1 MIRRLLSLVVLVAVG
16 AAMVLAGCA
25 KKKFLAVDNLPP
37 ETSLFVQGSLDTVNH
52 VVQIY
57 WFGSDPD
64 GEVSGFELRFK
75 NPAAPNDTD
84 WVYTT
89 RTDSL
94 FTVLTPSGYAAPLFQ
109 VRAIDNAGVRD
120 PSPAYADF
128 QFSNQPP
135 TVQFTRRFV
144 PTDTTYASATLTW
157 TSADP
162 DGNAAAMH
170 FLIGLD
176 SLGQRPTSPGAFHLV
191 TGNTF
196 TVDTTD
202 FQIAGAYPSTRPRQ
216 AFIQAI
222 DDGGRM
228 SAWDS
233 VRWVVRAPSAPG
245 VHPKLLLID
254 DVTGTTLHDNVYRGT
269 VNANLPP
276 GSFSVLRMEFTF
288 TPGQPNR
295 MFRSE
300 KDVLQTFRQFDTVIW
315 YRGTEGQSVSG
326 SAPTFSPVMHD
337 YQDALAA
344 YVDGGGKLMIES
356 LNLVAGENA
365 VGALDND
372 WTGRYLGSRDL
383 ILAYRGDAYGDSSV
397 AWSIAPGY
405 VDTIPDPDVTYR
417 TDLHSTVFQD
427 SLRNNINTNGLRGF
441 AVIDTGLVALW
452 ARDSDLS
459 PRVARDIPI
468 AVTVPVAGSP
478 AGAGRVIVFT
488 TPIGGATGFGL
499 AATQRFLCKVLL
511 QMGLCSSCP

>member
-1 MIRRLLSLVVLVAVG
+1 MIRRLVCLALLALAAVA
-16 AAMVLAGCA
+16 ALLAGCA
-25 KKKFLAVDNLPP
+25 KEKFLAVENLPP
-37 ETSLFVQGSLDTVNH
+37 ETTLFVSGSLDTVNH

-64 GEVSGFELRFK
+64 GEVSGYELRFVGAGS
-75 NPAAPNDTD
+75 PIDPP
-84 WVYTT
+84 WVFTT

-94 FTVLTPSGYAAPLFQ
+94 FTVLVPSGYAAPTFE
-109 VRAIDNAGVRD
+109 VRSIDNAGVRD
-120 PSPAYADF
+120 ASPAVANF
-128 QFSNQPP
+128 QFSNQAPS
-135 TVQFTRRFV
+135 VLFTQRFT

-157 TSADP
+157 AGFDP
-162 DGNAAAMH
+162 DGEATKMR
-170 FLIGLD
+170 FLVGLD
-176 SLGQRPTSPGAFHLV
+176 TVPAALHLV
-191 TGNTF
+191 TGNTV
-196 TVDTTD
+196 TLDTTD
-202 FQIAGAYPSTRPRQ
+202 FQIGGIYPTTRPRQ
-216 AFIQAI
+216 AFIRAI
-222 DDGGRM
+222 DDGGRA

-233 VRWVVRAPSAPG
+233 VRWVVREPSAPG

-254 DVTGTTLHDNVYRGT
+254 DVTGNTLHDNVYRGT
-269 VNANLPP
+269 VNAKLPP

-315 YRGTEGQSVSG
+315 YRGTDGQAIGG
-326 SAPTFSPVMHD
+326 SAPTFSRVMHD

-356 LNLVAGENA
+356 LNLVEGENA
-365 VGALDND
+365 TGALDND
-372 WTGRYLGSRDL
+372 WTGRYLGSSDL
-383 ILAYRGDAYGDSSV
+383 ILAYRGDAFGDSSV

-405 VDTIPDPDVTYR
+405 TDTIPDPDITYR
-417 TDLHSTVFQD
+417 TDLHSTVYQD

-441 AVIDTGLVALW
+441 AVRDTAVVALW

-478 AGAGRVIVFT
+478 LGAGRVIVFT
-488 TPIGGATGFGL
+488 TPIGGAAGFGL
-499 AATQRFLCKVLL
+499 PATQRFLCKVLL
-511 QMGLCSSCP
+511 QMGLSTSCP